1 MWAETTEDGIA
12 VATYVN
18 PPMNYFTDA
27 AVAQLDELIDG
38 WSAGSVPAIVLT
50 GGVEGRFVTHFDVDQ
65 ILRNQEQPDGIFE
78 APLRSRRVQAVLRR
92 LNDLPQPVI
101 AAMNGDTMGFGYE
114 LALAAD
120 LRVAQRGDHRIGL
133 PEVRLGL
140 TPAGSGLTRL
150 TKLVGRARA
159 LDLILRAR
167 VLTPEEALA
176 HGLVTDLADDA
187 RAAAVGI
194 ARRIAEMP
202 AIAVALAKRSI
213 YHVADLPMELA
224 LTLEAE
230 SSFRLKQSPEIMR
243 PMREYLAL
251 PFDRRRTWLDAER
264 AAAASKPAG
273 HDPSPGGLEQRN

>member
-1 MWAETTEDGIA
+1 MWDEQRQEGIA
-12 VATYVN
+12 VATYAR
-18 PPMNYFTDA
+18 PPMNYFTDD
-27 AVAQLDELIDG
+27 AVDQLDAMIDG
-38 WSAGSVPAIVLT
+38 WAAAADVAVVVLT
-50 GGVEGRFVTHFDVDQ
+50 GGVEGRFVTHFDVEQ
-65 ILRNQEQPDGIFE
+65 ILANQEAPDRIFD
-78 APLRSRRVQAVLRR
+78 APRRSRRVQAVLRR

-120 LRVAQRGDHRIGL
+120 LRVAQRGDFRIGL

-150 TKLVGRARA
+150 TKLLGVAAA

-176 HGLVTDLADDA
+176 RGLVGEVADDA
-187 RAAAVGI
+187 LAHALALAARLRALPAL
-194 ARRIAEMP
+194 
-202 AIAVALAKRSI
+202 AIAMAKRSI
-213 YHVADLPMELA
+213 HQCADLPLDLA

-230 SSFRLKQSPEIMR
+230 SSFRLKQSPDIMV

-251 PFDRRRTWLDAER
+251 PLEERRAWLDAER
-264 AAAASKPAG
+264 EAAG
-273 HDPSPGGLEQRN
+273 PGGQST